1 MLTKVHERNWKST
14 FSKIEAFKED
24 DDDDE
29 PCDCWPLIQR
39 FKHTIFDEKK
49 NQSRNTKRFDEKKQS
64 RAFKCDLCFKL
75 FLPLRFY
82 VKSFFEIPK
91 VPKTAI
97 LTFLEALN
105 IYFEDFLHFWRA
117 EFCQTQISE
126 LLKLQ
131 K

>member
-49 NQSRNTKRFDEKKQS
+49 TNQGIQNVLTKKNNQGRSNVIFALNFFCLLD
-64 RAFKCDLCFKL
+64 FTWNHF
-75 FLPLRFY
+75 LRFQ
-82 VKSFFEIPK
+82 KFQKQPFW
-91 VPKTAI
+91 
-97 LTFLEALN
+97 
-105 IYFEDFLHFWRA
+105 HF
-117 EFCQTQISE
+117 
-126 LLKLQ
+126 
-131 K
+131 